1 MLTSVQLI
9 VTVVILV
16 QCAQT
21 LTGTLLVN
29 ASLDILEME

>member
-1 MLTSVQLI
+1 MSVQLI

-21 LTGTLLVN
+21 LMATLLVN